1 MPRRNFSAGP
11 AASPST
17 FASSVRA
24 RPFLFFIDTSATSK
38 PALLLS
44 LRMCPSRFLAT
55 TSSCQRPWFE
65 LLRSKW
71 NKKTSVAALRSVKGL
86 DQSSCIFLFA
96 SSPFQIAPS
105 SGRIPPPISGGTM
118 NRSVAI
124 ASILFVGISLAP
136 VGNHV
141 AADEQP
147 LFGYSAESSRTERQW
162 EEKLRAIPSPENL
175 RAYMQKLSAR
185 PHHVGSAYDKE
196 NAEWI
201 AAKFKEFGL
210 DTHIEQFDVLFP
222 TPKERVVEL
231 VEGGPKFVAKLQE
244 PTLSQDPTSNQQSE
258 QLPTYNA
265 YSIDGD
271 GTAPLV
277 YVNYGIPE
285 DYEQLE
291 RMGISV
297 KGKIVIAR
305 YYHSWRGIKPKVA
318 AEHGAV
324 GCLIYSD
331 PHEDGFVRGETFPA
345 GAFRP
350 PDGAQRGSVADMPFY
365 PGDPLTPGVG
375 ATKDAKRLKVEDAPT
390 ITKIPVLPISYADA
404 QPLLAALTGRLAPE
418 GWRGGL
424 AITYHVGP
432 GPAKVHLKVKSNWDI
447 KPVYDVI
454 AKIQGATFPDEWVI
468 RGNHHDGCVNGAE
481 DPISGQV
488 AILEE
493 ARSLGEL
500 VKSGWKP
507 KRTIIYCAWDG
518 EEPGLLGS
526 TEWAEQHYDDLRAHG
541 VAYINSDGNGRGYL
555 GIEGSHTLEKFSN
568 DIAREISDPETKLSA
583 WKRQQLHEIANAKT
597 TEQRE
602 EIRKRAD
609 LRIPALGSGSDYTAF
624 LQHDGVAS
632 LNIGFGGEDQGGI
645 YHSIYDDFYWYT
657 HFSDTDFV
665 YGRALAQTGG
675 TAMMRLADADLLP
688 FEFGD
693 FADTVQTYL
702 KELKTLSQKMQDDI
716 RERNKEIE
724 EGLFKAVDDP
734 KRPLVPPSVEA
745 VPPHLNFAPMENAAE
760 ALTRSAAEYRKA
772 LEQANANG
780 GAALASASLAEV
792 NKMLIETERRLT
804 NAEGLSNRPWFKH
817 QLYAPGFYTG
827 YGVKTV
833 PAVREAIELKKW
845 QQADDAIV
853 VVARVLQDEAA
864 LISSAAQ
871 KLSGVK

>member
-1 MPRRNFSAGP
+1 MNY
-11 AASPST
+11 
-17 FASSVRA
+17 
-24 RPFLFFIDTSATSK
+24 
-38 PALLLS
+38 
-44 LRMCPSRFLAT
+44 
-55 TSSCQRPWFE
+55 
-65 LLRSKW
+65 
-71 NKKTSVAALRSVKGL
+71 SVALASL
-86 DQSSCIFLFA
+86 LFA
-96 SSPFQIAPS
+96 
-105 SGRIPPPISGGTM
+105 G
-118 NRSVAI
+118 
-124 ASILFVGISLAP
+124 LSLAP
-136 VGNHV
+136 FGNHV
-141 AADEQP
+141 IADEQP
-147 LFGYSAESSRTERQW
+147 LFGYSAASSRTERQW

-175 RAYMQKLSAR
+175 RSYMERLSAR
-185 PHHVGSAYDKE
+185 PHHVGSAYDKN

-201 AAKFKEFGL
+201 ASKFKEFGL

-231 VEGGPKFVAKLQE
+231 VEGGPKFIAKLQE
-244 PTLSQDPTSNQQSE
+244 PALSQDLTSNQQTE

-271 GTAPLV
+271 VTAPLV

-285 DYEQLE
+285 DYEQLD

-297 KGKIVIAR
+297 QGKIVIAR

-331 PHEDGFVRGETFPA
+331 PHEDGFVQGETFPA
-345 GAFRP
+345 GPFRP
-350 PDGAQRGSVADMPFY
+350 PDGVQRGSVADMPFY

-375 ATKDAKRLKVEDAPT
+375 ATKVAKRLKIEEAAT

-404 QPLLAALTGRLAPE
+404 QPLLAALTGRVAPE

-424 AITYHVGP
+424 GITYHVGP
-432 GPAKVHLKVKSNWDI
+432 GPAKVHLKVKSNWEI

-454 AKIQGATFPDEWVI
+454 GKIQGSTFPDEWVI
-468 RGNHHDGCVNGAE
+468 RGNHHDGWVNGSE
-481 DPISGQV
+481 DPISGMV
-488 AILEE
+488 AVLEE
-493 ARSLGEL
+493 ARALGEL

-526 TEWAEQHYDDLRAHG
+526 TEWAEAHYDELRAHG

-555 GIEGSHTLEKFSN
+555 EVEGSHTLEQFTN
-568 DIAREISDPETKLSA
+568 DIAREISDPETKLTV
-583 WKRQQLHEIANAKT
+583 WKRHQLHAIADAKT

-632 LNIGFGGEDQGGI
+632 LNIGFGGEDKGGI
-645 YHSIYDDFYWYT
+645 YHSIYDDFYWFT

-675 TAMMRLADADLLP
+675 TAVMRLADADLLP
-688 FEFGD
+688 FEFGN
-693 FADTVQTYL
+693 FAETVQTYL
-702 KELKTLSQKMQDDI
+702 KELKALSQKMQDDI
-716 RERNKEIE
+716 RERNREIE
-724 EGLFKAVDDP
+724 EGVFKATNDP
-734 KRPLVPPSVEA
+734 KKPLTPPAVET
-745 VPPHLNFAPMENAAE
+745 VPPHLNFAPLENAAE
-760 ALTRSAAEYRKA
+760 VLTRSAAEYRKA
-772 LEQANANG
+772 VEETNANG
-780 GAALASASLAEV
+780 GAALAAASIAEV
-792 NKMLIETERRLT
+792 NKMLMDSERKLT
-804 NAEGLSNRPWFKH
+804 NAAGLPNRPWFKH

-827 YGVKTV
+827 YAVKTM
-833 PAVREAIELKKW
+833 PAVREAIELKQWK
-845 QQADDAIV
+845 QADEAIV
-853 VVARVLQDEAA
+853 VVAQVLQDEAA

-871 KLSGVK
+871 KLAQAR